1 MPPSSTLLPLSRI
14 LSFFLSFFFVGLA
27 QDDEE
32 LVTDLML
39 QVDTCLQYGEHEEPR
54 EVDLMD
60 RLAGED
66 DDDDNNNGS
75 SGLFA

>member
-1 MPPSSTLLPLSRI
+1 M
-14 LSFFLSFFFVGLA
+14 A